1 MALTRAMLKGMGLT
15 EEQIGAII
23 EEHTNVTNSLK
34 EQIKTYK
41 ADAEKLTEVQKEL
54 DDLKKDNSA
63 NDWQDKYEK
72 EHKAFDDYKKD
83 LAAKEKTAKVKAAY
97 RTLLV
102 EEKVGEKHI
111 ESILKVTDFSKMSLD
126 DEGNL
131 VDADKLKKSIKDEWS
146 GFIPTTETQGAN
158 PDNPPAKNDKTPP
171 AGQMSRAAILAQNY
185 HNNLY
190 GKVKEN

>member
-23 EEHTNVTNSLK
+23 EEHTNVTAALK
-34 EQIKTYK
+34 DQIKIYK
-41 ADAEKLTEVQKEL
+41 TDAEQLPIVQKEL
-54 DDLKKDNSA
+54 DDLKKDTSA

-83 LAAKEKTAKVKAAY
+83 LATKEKIAKVKAAY
-97 RTLLV
+97 RTLLA

-111 ESILKVTDFSKMSLD
+111 ESILKVTDFSNMSLD
-126 DEGNL
+126 DEGKL

-146 GFIPTTETQGAN
+146 GFIVTTEKQGAD
-158 PDNPPAKNDKTPP
+158 PDIPPANNDKNQP
-171 AGQMSRAAILAQNY
+171 AGQMSRAAMLAQNY

>member
-34 EQIKTYK
+34 EQVKTYK
-41 ADAEKLTEVQKEL
+41 ADAERLTEAQREL
-54 DDLKKDNSA
+54 DDLKKDTSA

-126 DEGNL
+126 DDGNL

-171 AGQMSRAAILAQNY
+171 AGQMSRAAMLAQNY